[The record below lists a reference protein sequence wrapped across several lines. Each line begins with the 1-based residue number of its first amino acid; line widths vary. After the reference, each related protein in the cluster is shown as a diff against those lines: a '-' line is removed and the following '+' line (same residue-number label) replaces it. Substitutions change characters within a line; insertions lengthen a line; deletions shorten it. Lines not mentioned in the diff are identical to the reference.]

1 MSKFKNRFAAAP
13 TLGGLNPPFTSPG
26 ARELLLY
33 LLGALLVLFARA
45 PRLLLE
51 GRIVAEEGTTYLL
64 YAWNST
70 PLRAFLAPHQ
80 GYFSLMDNGVAFIAA
95 RLLPLSAVALLFAWS
110 AALVQLLL
118 LYLVVQCEWLRT
130 PRERWTAL
138 LALLLVTPSYEIW
151 LNVENSQSLLPI
163 CAAVILISSL
173 DRLYPVKIFTLVL
186 AGFTGPTTIPL
197 TPLFWLRAWKQR
209 SRRALGQAIAV
220 TLPFCIESYLI
231 FRSIVTG
238 GRIVQHEWRAMVAYI
253 SSRVI
258 VLPFATGRAA
268 YYYDIFLFHHP
279 GRSWE
284 LLTSLFL
291 LVTFCTAFAV
301 FLISSRASLVLLI
314 AALFSSV
321 FSWYGCGPCSFQLL
335 DRITGGEGRYFYAAN
350 AMIFLAAVIAMYRT
364 PRRPLAR
371 LLSAGV
377 AILFI
382 SGIVHYVR
390 LAPTLEKYPAWL
402 PQVRRWEGDERQPI
416 LLAPEFWRI
425 FPLHLHHQHPN
436 RADLPFNAYDSNNS
450 TRLQE

>member
-95 RLLPLSAVALLFAWS
+95 RLLPLSAAALLFAWS

>member
-13 TLGGLNPPFTSPG
+13 TVGSLNPPYTPPG

-33 LLGALLVLFARA
+33 LLGALIVLFARA

-95 RLLPLSAVALLFAWS
+95 RLLPLSVAALLFVWS

-118 LYLVVQCEWLRT
+118 LYLVVQCECLRT

-151 LNVENSQSLLPI
+151 LNVENSQSLLPV

-197 TPLFWLRAWKQR
+197 TPLFWLRAWKRR
-209 SRRALGQAIAV
+209 SRRALVQAIAV
-220 TLPFCIESYLI
+220 TLPFCVECYLI
-231 FRSIVTG
+231 FRSIATG

-258 VLPFATGRAA
+258 VLPFATGRVAHS
-268 YYYDIFLFHHP
+268 YDIFLFHHP
-279 GRSWE
+279 GQSWE

-291 LVTFCTAFAV
+291 LVAFCSAFAIFRV
-301 FLISSRASLVLLI
+301 SSRASLLLLI
-314 AALFSSV
+314 AALLSSV
-321 FSWYGCGPCSFQLL
+321 FSWYGCDPCSFQLL
-335 DRITGGEGRYFYAAN
+335 DRSSGGEGRYFYAAN
-350 AMIFLAAVIAMYRT
+350 AMIFLAAVIAMYRA
-364 PRRPLAR
+364 PRRPLAC
-371 LLSAGV
+371 LSSTAV

-382 SGIVHYVR
+382 TGIVHYVR
-390 LAPTLEKYPAWL
+390 LAPKLEKYPAWL

-416 LLAPEFWRI
+416 IIAPDLWRTN
-425 FPLHLHHQHPN
+425 PLRLHHQQPN
-436 RADLPFNAYDSNNS
+436 RADLPFNAYDSNN
-450 TRLQE
+450 RAPMRE

>member
-1 MSKFKNRFAAAP
+1 MSKLINRFAAAP
-13 TLGGLNPPFTSPG
+13 TLGSLNPPYTPPS
-26 ARELLLY
+26 ARELLFY
-33 LLGALLVLFARA
+33 LFGALLVLFSRA

-95 RLLPLSAVALLFAWS
+95 RLLPLSVAALLFVWS

-173 DRLYPVKIFTLVL
+173 DRLFLVKIFTLVL

-197 TPLFWLRAWKQR
+197 TPLFWLRAWKRR
-209 SRRALGQAIAV
+209 SRRSLAQAIAV
-220 TLPFCIESYLI
+220 TLPFCVECYLI

-238 GRIVQHEWRAMVAYI
+238 DRIVQHEWRGMVAYI

-258 VLPFATGRAA
+258 VLPFGTGRGGHNF
-268 YYYDIFLFHHP
+268 DIFLFHHP

-291 LVTFCTAFAV
+291 LVVFCTAFAV
-301 FLISSRASLVLLI
+301 FLVSSRASLLLLI
-314 AALFSSV
+314 AALLSSV
-321 FSWYGCGPCSFQLL
+321 FSWYGCDPCSFQLL
-335 DRITGGEGRYFYAAN
+335 VSSSGGQGRYFYAAN
-350 AMIFLAAVIAMYRT
+350 AMIFLAAVIAMYRA
-364 PRRPLAR
+364 PRRSLAR
-371 LLSAGV
+371 LSSAAV
-377 AILFI
+377 AVLFI
-382 SGIVHYVR
+382 TGIVHYVR
-390 LAPTLEKYPAWL
+390 LAPKLEKYPAWL
-402 PQVRRWEGDERQPI
+402 PQERRWEGDEHQPI

-425 FPLHLHHQHPN
+425 YPLHLHHQHPN
-436 RADLPFNAYDSNNS
+436 RVDLPFNAYDSNNS

>member
-13 TLGGLNPPFTSPG
+13 TLGGLNPPYTSPG

-95 RLLPLSAVALLFAWS
+95 RLLPLSAAALLFAWS

-197 TPLFWLRAWKQR
+197 TPLFWLRAWKRR

-268 YYYDIFLFHHP
+268 RYYDIFLFHHP

-291 LVTFCTAFAV
+291 LVTFCTAFVV

-321 FSWYGCGPCSFQLL
+321 FSWYGCIPCSFQLL
-335 DRITGGEGRYFYAAN
+335 DRTSGGGGRYFYAAN
-350 AMIFLAAVIAMYRT
+350 AMIFLAAVIAMYRA

-371 LLSAGV
+371 LSSVAV

-382 SGIVHYVR
+382 TGVVHYVR
-390 LAPTLEKYPAWL
+390 LAPKLEKYPAWL

-416 LLAPEFWRI
+416 LLAPEFWS
-425 FPLHLHHQHPN
+425 PLHLHHQHAN